1 MARLGNTTKFYIRTS
16 HTSGTPP
23 TTAYHYGW
31 LGCET
36 ANSLNRTQEAVECSD
51 KSDTWARF
59 IAGKRGGTI
68 EATAYA
74 DNGDDHQAALLDAL
88 HNGAKVWV
96 LVGVRESSLSIDQ
109 SDEILEGDLMRGVI
123 TGISDT
129 NDFGAVASRTFSLTL
144 DGEIDHTEPEDEQ
157 AAPAAGSEQAPGG
170 ISNTPGTEAVPEDAT
185 QNNP

>member
-1 MARLGNTTKFYIRTS
+1 MARLGNITKFYIRTS

-170 ISNTPGTEAVPEDAT
+170 ISNTPGTEAVPEDVT